1 MGRHL
6 HIGELSIGGEIIERI
21 GEDCKE
27 RSFKFLGHHL
37 DETLSWSHHS
47 SHIYKKLVSANF
59 ALSRSKNFLPTN
71 ILKSIY
77 QSLFESHLH
86 FGSIVWGCAK
96 PSMLM
101 KLEIQQKKAIRHV
114 NK

>member
-1 MGRHL
+1 MLFKNKGSHL
-6 HIGELSIGGEIIERI
+6 HIGDLSIEGETIERI

-27 RSFKFLGHHL
+27 KSFKFLGHHL

-71 ILKSIY
+71 ILKIIY
-77 QSLFESHLH
+77 QSLLSHTCTSNQLS
-86 FGSIVWGCAK
+86 GAA
-96 PSMLM
+96 PS
-101 KLEIQQKKAIRHV
+101 QAY
-114 NK
+114 